1 MVIVTAMA
9 VGIQILFNLV
19 TKIHIEL
26 EENVLF
32 FFRKRNAFPLKHRP
46 LNITHPFGV
55 NYISFQCKLRLL
67 LMARSHGQH

>member
-9 VGIQILFNLV
+9 VGIQILCNLV

-32 FFRKRNAFPLKHRP
+32 FLEKEMLSPSNTGL
-46 LNITHPFGV
+46 
-55 NYISFQCKLRLL
+55 
-67 LMARSHGQH
+67 